1 MLCVETAYEYITI
14 LPTQDERGNRQP
26 WQPLALSSYLL
37 YPLHS
42 VTHTDIHTLNG
53 LFVGAVV
60 LKHHTHL

>member
-1 MLCVETAYEYITI
+1 MMCVEIAYEYITI

-37 YPLHS
+37 YPLTLS
-42 VTHTDIHTLNG
+42 HTQTFTLNS
-53 LFVGAVV
+53 LLVGAVV